1 MDNGIK
7 AVWYNLDKGAKE
19 DYLSWLHQSFL
30 PELRSRPGYIWV
42 AHYEIAN
49 TLPRLTVR

>member
-49 TLPRLTVR
+49 KLPRLTVR